1 MNKKNKIYLL
11 VFMIVLLVSCKMD
24 KQKQMDIFLQ
34 ALEKAREDDYKAALE
49 ILEKNIKKRDRGYHY
64 YFYHGRFIEA
74 QNYKKNITP
83 ALEDYYKAYKINPNT
98 FDINRVIGSAY
109 VGIVGL
115 FTARCYLI
123 AKRRHKSLNRK
134 LRNCQ

>member
-74 QNYKKNITP
+74 QNYKKI
-83 ALEDYYKAYKINPNT
+83 LHRHWRIIIKRIKSIR
-98 FDINRVIGSAY
+98 I
-109 VGIVGL
+109 L
-115 FTARCYLI
+115 LI
-123 AKRRHKSLNRK
+123 
-134 LRNCQ
+134 